1 MTISHSQWT
10 RLRSVLAATA
20 VAGLGVVVSSP
31 STSIAAQIDAS
42 PDYCSV
48 ETSGTTVEVVRPGP
62 SDDPPVIDDVNWFA
76 RPVPNPEGHWIV
88 AYGRH
93 NLNYL
98 YDLTTGRQVRI
109 PDESD
114 AVATP
119 DGRYMTV
126 PSHYTATDTINFYDL
141 PTLLGRL
148 ALGEDGADVPPIF
161 AHAHA
166 DLADV
171 YYQSVGIVSDR
182 GQGPA
187 EVTVY
192 RMMFSGGNHPDP
204 PGFRIIDYEFRREN
218 GATTVLPS
226 APMRLCPQIVKD
238 MATPFIS
245 KDGRYV
251 VAHDDGYP
259 QQAASL
265 KIFEIT
271 DVDPV
276 NGTTTCDV
284 RVDFGF
290 AAGKADFSFDNSML
304 TFHISKHAYLTP
316 FVNGG
321 IAAPTITDVVVVDL
335 EQNDAGDIIGSGG
348 LARVTTS
355 QSEGVG
361 SYFPAFMPDGRLFYI
376 SNTVP
381 KNQPGAKR
389 FEFRV
394 VNPAEEIR
402 KADLFTD
409 TEYRA
414 RAATIGE
421 LWRTTCAPTMEPFQP
436 GEAEWSFLS
445 VGADACRRLV
455 TERWTAAS
463 PNRGELLAACARLQR

>member
-1 MTISHSQWT
+1 MTTPHPTRIACVLLATMFAGVGAVVSSIS
-10 RLRSVLAATA
+10 TA
-20 VAGLGVVVSSP
+20 VAAQTAASS
-31 STSIAAQIDAS
+31 
-42 PDYCSV
+42 DYCAV
-48 ETSGTTVEVVRPGP
+48 ETAGTTVEVVRPRP
-62 SDDPPVIDDVNWFA
+62 SDNPPVIDDVNWFA

-88 AYGRH
+88 AYGSH

-98 YDLTTGRQVRI
+98 YALTTGNQVRI

-126 PSHYTATDTINFYDL
+126 PSHYTATDTVNFYDL
-141 PTLLGRL
+141 PTLLDRL
-148 ALGEDGADVPPIF
+148 ARGEDGADVPPVF
-161 AHAHA
+161 AHADA

-182 GQGPA
+182 REGPA

-192 RMMFSGGNHPDP
+192 RMMFSGGNHPEP

-218 GATTVLPS
+218 GTTMVSPS

-276 NGTTTCDV
+276 SGTTACDM

-321 IAAPTITDVVVVDL
+321 IPAPTITDVVVVDL
-335 EQNDAGDIIGSGG
+335 EQDEAGDIIGYGG
-348 LARVTTS
+348 MARVTTS
-355 QSEGVG
+355 QTEGVG

-376 SNTVP
+376 SNAVP
-381 KNQPGAKR
+381 KNQSGAKR

-394 VNPAEEIR
+394 VDPADEVR
-402 KADLFTD
+402 MADLFAETR
-409 TEYRA
+409 YRT

-421 LWRTTCAPTMEPFQP
+421 LWRTTCAPKMEPFKP

-445 VGADACRRLV
+445 VSADSCRHLV
-455 TERWTAAS
+455 NRHWTSAA
-463 PNRGELLAACARLQR
+463 PNTNELLATCARLPR